1 MKPATP
7 PSRLRVQKANL
18 MERDPYLTILPQ
30 AVRKRTLLVVGS
42 NPPTTS
48 GSRTLARAE
57 QARSIL
63 EFDKVLIANLFSV
76 RTYRTGAISSLGSKL
91 QGWADARAALL
102 EGLDQSSGVL
112 LGYGVGRPAGKAA
125 WHHDDQVQ
133 WLEMHLRSRELP
145 VWWVGGAPRHPSR
158 WQRYTSRAHPEDA
171 FVIALKKSLQLR
183 SQL

>member
-1 MKPATP
+1 
-7 PSRLRVQKANL
+7 
-18 MERDPYLTILPQ
+18 MERGLHLTAFPHP
-30 AVRKRTLLVVGS
+30 ARMRTLLVVGS

-63 EFDKVLIANLFSV
+63 ELDKVLIANLFSV
-76 RTYRTGAISSLGSKL
+76 PTYRTGGISSLGSMP

-112 LGYGVGRPAGKAA
+112 LGYGVGRPAGEAA

-158 WQRYTSRAHPEDA
+158 WQRYTSRAHPGDA
-171 FVIALKKSLQLR
+171 FVRALEKSLQLR
-183 SQL
+183 SLL